1 MYKIIWKPVKYINYI
16 INNGLV
22 LYPGKKKKKK
32 KKGGKQKKNKK
43 NKQPADCAPPGGHA
57 GDLHQGWQ
65 SGRGQLSQRS

>member
-1 MYKIIWKPVKYINYI
+1 M
-16 INNGLV
+16 GLCFTQ
-22 LYPGKKKKKK
+22 GKKKKE